1 VPEVILRRG
10 ETVLLVDDS
19 DTLLEVG
26 SQILEVLGY
35 KVLVAG
41 SGKEA
46 IELYEHNREKIALV
60 ILDIVM
66 PEMGGG
72 ETYDRLKEISPEIKV
87 LLLSGFSINGEAT
100 EILNRGCDGFIQK
113 PFNIKKLSCKIREIL
128 DE

>member
-46 IELYEHNREKIALV
+46 IEVYENNREKIALV